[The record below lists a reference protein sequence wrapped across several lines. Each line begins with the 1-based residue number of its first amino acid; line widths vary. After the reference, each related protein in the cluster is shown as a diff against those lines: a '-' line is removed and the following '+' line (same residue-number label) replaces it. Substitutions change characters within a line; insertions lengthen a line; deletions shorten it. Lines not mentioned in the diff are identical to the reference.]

1 LPRGRIWTELLFDL
15 LPVDRDRLS
24 HQMVARLALLL
35 LIWLS
40 GLLAYGADGLAG
52 DYLSNSQLLS
62 TLFGNGLIVLFG
74 THMIQ
79 RSLPEAI
86 SSFRG
91 LVDLDEGSFRRLSDR
106 IEGLS
111 FSFVP
116 CLVIGLVYTLLLT
129 DVPVEA
135 QRVLAEGAAAH
146 SLWGLVLVSFVYL
159 LTGTG
164 IWMGVSIWLTVFLI
178 SRQPLRVELSPG
190 LMERFRGLSMLT
202 LWFALFY
209 FLAVSIGVAASVAGG
224 PAVSLAEIV
233 LSPLLLFIVIG
244 VACVLLP
251 FYNIHRALVGLKGR
265 ELREIEEEYDRLR
278 LQLEEA
284 SQRGEEAGAIEAIGH
299 LFSLQIRERRL
310 REAPEWPADI
320 GFVSRL
326 VSVVLIPAV
335 VRISVELF
343 NRFYV
348 R

>member
-1 LPRGRIWTELLFDL
+1 LPRGRFWTELLFDR
-15 LPVDRDRLS
+15 LPVDRDRVS
-24 HQMVARLALLL
+24 NQIVARFTLLL
-35 LIWLS
+35 LVWLS
-40 GLLAYGADGLAG
+40 GLLVYGVDGLAEE
-52 DYLSNSQLLS
+52 YLSNYRLLS

-86 SSFRG
+86 SSFRE

-106 IEGLS
+106 IQGLS
-111 FSFVP
+111 FSFIP
-116 CLVIGLVYTLLLT
+116 CLVIGLFYILLLT
-129 DVPVEA
+129 EVPAEV
-135 QRVLAEGAAAH
+135 QRLLVEGATSH
-146 SLWGLVLVSFVYL
+146 SLWGLAFESFLYL
-159 LTGTG
+159 LTSTG

-178 SRQPLRVELSPG
+178 SRQPLRVEISPG
-190 LMERFRGLSMLT
+190 LIDRFRGLSMLT
-202 LWFALFY
+202 LWFAVFY
-209 FLAVSIGVAASVAGG
+209 FLAVSIGVATSLIGS
-224 PAVSLAEIV
+224 PAVSITEI
-233 LSPLLLFIVIG
+233 LFSPFLIFIATG

-251 FYNIHRALVGLKGR
+251 FYNIHRALVGLKLR
-265 ELREIEEEYDRLR
+265 ELQEIEEEYERLR

-284 SQRGEEAGAIEAIGH
+284 SRGDGSGAIAAIGR

-310 REAPEWPADI
+310 REAPEWPVDV

-343 NRFYV
+343 NRLYV

>member
-1 LPRGRIWTELLFDL
+1 LPRGRFWTELLFDR

-24 HQMVARLALLL
+24 HQIVARFALLL
-35 LIWLS
+35 LVWLS
-40 GLLAYGADGLAG
+40 GLVVYGVDGLTG
-52 DYLSNSQLLS
+52 EYLSNYQLLS

-79 RSLPEAI
+79 RSLPEAV

-116 CLVIGLVYTLLLT
+116 CLVIGLFYTLLLT
-129 DVPVEA
+129 GVPAEA
-135 QRVLAEGAAAH
+135 RRLLAEGTTAH
-146 SLWGLVLVSFVYL
+146 SLWGLAFVSFVYL

-164 IWMGVSIWLTVFLI
+164 IWMGVSIWLTVFII

-190 LMERFRGLSMLT
+190 LIERFRGLSMLT

-209 FLAVSIGVAASVAGG
+209 FLAISIGIATSVVGG
-224 PAVSLAEIV
+224 SAVSMTEML
-233 LSPLLLFIVIG
+233 LSPFLLFIALG

-251 FYNIHRALVGLKGR
+251 FYNIHRALVGLKLR
-265 ELREIEEEYDRLR
+265 ELREIEGEYETLR

-284 SQRGEEAGAIEAIGH
+284 SRGDGSGAIAAMGR

-310 REAPEWPADI
+310 REAPEWPVDV